1 MKVYAEICT
10 PWAGDG
16 LTLETAFRP
25 LLKDFYA
32 FDFRDT
38 TSQEPN
44 QLPPKPNLFVIYVDI
59 EELELSGVQ
68 ADSRFYVLYVG
79 DGQNEEPPANE
90 FGKLRSYLGKNG
102 VDQEDITAAIGSSS
116 GGRDRGQITK
126 DLKAWLR
133 TLNRA

>member
-10 PWAGDG
+10 PWVGDG
-16 LTLETAFRP
+16 LTIGTGFRP
-25 LLKDFYA
+25 LLSEEYTVDY
-32 FDFRDT
+32 RDT
-38 TSQEPN
+38 TGQAL
-44 QLPPKPNLFVIYVDI
+44 LPPKPNLYVVYVDV
-59 EELELSGVQ
+59 EESELALIQ

-90 FGKLRSYLGKNG
+90 FGNLRSYLGQNG

-116 GGRDRGQITK
+116 GGRDRGQITE